1 MTITIK
7 LRRRAMN
14 EETVNIAKAKKHF
27 SELLDQVAFG
37 KKHILITKR
46 GKPMARLVP
55 ADEIDT
61 HLGNARGWLEDDDPF
76 FDVIDEIVKDRG
88 KHVSRILKEI
98 SSDNVPA

>member
-1 MTITIK
+1 
-7 LRRRAMN
+7 MN